1 MTRLASFLLEPSR
14 RDGFVNPLPQL
25 LRGESPAFQT
35 CVKRIAL
42 ERCRVQVSVSP
53 T

>member
-1 MTRLASFLLEPSR
+1 MNRLAPFLREPSR
-14 RDGFVNPLPQL
+14 RDDFVNPLPQL
-25 LRGESPAFQT
+25 LRHERPAFQT

-42 ERCRVQVSVSP
+42 ERCRVQVSDSP